1 MLLHPKTHPAI
12 SSVGYKKFWSF
23 SIMNE
28 KNLIIDTFEELSP
41 RYEEVVDAE
50 LNLFW
55 GLRYNEFVNTLLK
68 MTPIKEQ
75 DRVLDIATGTGVIPT
90 KISTENGSVR
100 SLHGLDIT
108 FGMLQRAKKKFV
120 EKQVSRDIRLACA
133 SAMEMPYANRSFD
146 LVFCGLATHHM
157 SVPKLLSEMYRVLG
171 DKGRIAV
178 ADVGSSPLWSIPG
191 VKMML
196 RIGAFIYFYFKE
208 NQDRAWAEAS
218 AVSNIL
224 TKEEWHALLIEAG
237 FEQISITMLKSKYR
251 WIPDPLVLHAV
262 KNGRRK

>member
-1 MLLHPKTHPAI
+1 
-12 SSVGYKKFWSF
+12 
-23 SIMNE
+23 MNE

-55 GLRYNEFVNTLLK
+55 GWRYNEFVDTLLK
-68 MTPIKEQ
+68 MTTVRED

-108 FGMLQRAKKKFV
+108 FGMLQRAQKKFV
-120 EKQVSRDIRLACA
+120 EKQVGREIRLSCA

-157 SVPKLLSEMYRVLG
+157 SVPKLLSEMHRILEAN
-171 DKGRIAV
+171 GRIAV
-178 ADVGSSPLWSIPG
+178 ADVGSSPLWKIPG
-191 VKMML
+191 VRLLL
-196 RIGAFIYFYFKE
+196 RIGAFLYFYFRE
-208 NQDRAWAEAS
+208 NPDRAWAEAS
-218 AVSNIL
+218 AISNIR
-224 TKEEWHALLIEAG
+224 TKEEWHALLVDAG
-237 FEQISITMLKSKYR
+237 FEQISITKLKSKYR

-262 KNGRRK
+262 KNGSRR

>member
-1 MLLHPKTHPAI
+1 
-12 SSVGYKKFWSF
+12 
-23 SIMNE
+23 MNE

-55 GLRYNEFVNTLLK
+55 GWRYNEFVDTLLK
-68 MTPIKEQ
+68 MTTVRED

-108 FGMLQRAKKKFV
+108 FGMLQRAQKKFV
-120 EKQVSRDIRLACA
+120 EKQVGREIRLSCA

-157 SVPKLLSEMYRVLG
+157 SVPKLLSEMHRILEAN
-171 DKGRIAV
+171 GRIAV
-178 ADVGSSPLWSIPG
+178 ADVGSSPLWKIPG
-191 VKMML
+191 VRLLL
-196 RIGAFIYFYFKE
+196 RIGAFLYFYLRE
-208 NQDRAWAEAS
+208 NPDRAWAEAS
-218 AVSNIL
+218 AISNIR
-224 TKEEWHALLIEAG
+224 TKEEWHALLVDAG
-237 FEQISITMLKSKYR
+237 FEQISITKLKSKYR

-262 KNGRRK
+262 KNGSRR

>member
-1 MLLHPKTHPAI
+1 
-12 SSVGYKKFWSF
+12 
-23 SIMNE
+23 MNDQ
-28 KNLIIDTFEELSP
+28 NLIIDTFEELSP

-55 GLRYNEFVNTLLK
+55 GWRYQDFVNSLLK
-68 MTPIKEQ
+68 MTHIKEQ

-90 KISTENGSVR
+90 RIANENGAVR

-108 FGMLQRAKKKFV
+108 YGMLARAQKKFL
-120 EKQVSRDIRLACA
+120 EAQVRREIRLACA
-133 SAMEMPYANRSFD
+133 SAMEMPYANHSFD

-157 SVPKLLSEMYRVLG
+157 SVPKLLSEMYRILG
-171 DKGRIAV
+171 EEGRIAV
-178 ADVGSSPLWSIPG
+178 ADVGSSPLWNIPG
-191 VKMML
+191 VRL
-196 RIGAFIYFYFKE
+196 LLWVGAFIYFFFKE
-208 NQDRAWAEAS
+208 NPDRAWAEAS

-224 TKEEWHALLIEAG
+224 TKEEWHALLVEAG
-237 FEQISITMLKSKYR
+237 FEQISIKQLKSKYR